1 MINNEEE
8 ILFELILKDEEDGV
22 FANSF
27 VQSPAMERQFV
38 FFGKEIHFQ
47 TISNEKKLVAGPL
60 LIPNKKILRLDGE
73 GKPYYV
79 FFKPET
85 IEKIARKFM
94 KNKFNELIDY
104 IYANA
109 SEIID
114 RYTRILFNILT
125 LMIIALIIRNLF
137 FSTL

>member
-1 MINNEEE
+1 
-8 ILFELILKDEEDGV
+8 
-22 FANSF
+22 
-27 VQSPAMERQFV
+27 
-38 FFGKEIHFQ
+38 
-47 TISNEKKLVAGPL
+47 
-60 LIPNKKILRLDGE
+60 
-73 GKPYYV
+73 
-79 FFKPET
+79 
-85 IEKIARKFM
+85 M